1 MPEFNPAYLQLLKTG
16 ELHHRAAEAAMHL
29 VNCDGCGWECHV
41 DRRTDRLGVCR
52 TGLRACV
59 SSYGPHMGEEDPLR
73 GWRGSGTIFFT
84 RCNLR
89 CQFCQNHDISQTS
102 NGKETES
109 NALANIMLELQSLG
123 CHNINLVSPSHV
135 APQIIAAVE
144 IAAQNGLNLPL
155 VYNTGGYD
163 SLVML
168 KLLDGIINIYMPD
181 MKYANANIALKYS
194 KIRNYPRVNQAGI
207 REMHRQVGD
216 LQIDEQGI
224 ATRGLLVRHLILPY
238 NIAGTSAVVHFLA
251 DEISRDTY
259 LNLMDQYH
267 PCFNARLY
275 PRLSR
280 PITPQEY
287 QTAVNLA
294 HEAGLFRLDSKKTI
308 Y

>member
-1 MPEFNPAYLQLLKTG
+1 MPELYPAYLQLLKTG
-16 ELHHRAAEAAMHL
+16 ELHNRAVEAAML
-29 VNCDGCGWECHV
+29 LANCDGCGWGCHV

-52 TGLRACV
+52 TGLRARV
-59 SSYGPHMGEEDPLR
+59 SSYGSHMGEEDPLR

-89 CQFCQNHDISQTS
+89 CQFCQNHDISQTN
-102 NGKETES
+102 NGEETGTID
-109 NALANIMLELQSLG
+109 LANIMLELQSRG

-135 APQIIAAVE
+135 VPQIIAAVE
-144 IAAQNGLNLPL
+144 IAAQNDLRLPL

-163 SLVML
+163 SLLML
-168 KLLDGIINIYMPD
+168 KLLDGIIDIYMPD

-194 KIRNYPRVNQAGI
+194 KIRNYPQVNQAGV

-216 LQIDEQGI
+216 LQMDEQGI
-224 ATRGLLVRHLILPY
+224 ATRGLLVRHLVLPY
-238 NIAGTSAVVHFLA
+238 NIAGTGAIVRFLA

-267 PCFNARLY
+267 PSFNARLY

-280 PITPQEY
+280 PISPQEF

-294 HEAGLFRLDSKKTI
+294 REAGLFRLDNRKSI
-308 Y
+308 C